1 MLNAKLKQRFQ
12 EDGYVMLEQ
21 AIDPNTLEALLAKLD
36 QWVDDSRAECEP
48 YGQTIDGR
56 PRFDIQPETH
66 SADNPALRRVASPI
80 EIDDNF
86 LAVARDN
93 RALDLTAELFSPN
106 IKLYAS
112 KINLKLPG
120 SKTTVKY
127 HQDFN
132 FDPHT
137 NMDMMTVLI
146 FLDDVTLENGP
157 LNVAP
162 GSHKGEL
169 YSHWH
174 DGVFTGAVSKEV
186 EEETKER
193 AVPCIGKA
201 GDACLMHSCVLH
213 GSASNLTDDP
223 RRLFI
228 LTYVAEDAAPLVPNP
243 IPHKY
248 DGEIVRG
255 KFTGNVRSEPFSL
268 KLPEHPKTASFFGQQ
283 EAVTGA

>member
-1 MLNAKLKQRFQ
+1 M
-12 EDGYVMLEQ
+12 
-21 AIDPNTLEALLAKLD
+21 
-36 QWVDDSRAECEP
+36 
-48 YGQTIDGR
+48 
-56 PRFDIQPETH
+56 
-66 SADNPALRRVASPI
+66 
-80 EIDDNF
+80 
-86 LAVARDN
+86 AVARDN

-157 LNVAP
+157 LNVVP